1 MTHHPQPYESPYD
14 PFAADLYDP
23 YDSIT
28 QEHTLLPLPIAPAA
42 VATAAERRIAWV
54 PDAFGRMV
62 PMPRDFTPPMPARTE
77 PRDLT
82 PAPIIDP
89 RAQILIGGGLGA
101 SATGWGIGQMLSAL
115 AGVSGGLLLGVALLL
130 IAAKLPRRT
139 GQGDTHI
146 THVTSHGLFSRANST
161 INHR

>member
-1 MTHHPQPYESPYD
+1 MTHHPQPYD
-14 PFAADLYDP
+14 PFAADLYTP

-28 QEHTLLPLPIAPAA
+28 QEHTPLPVIPAA
-42 VATAAERRIAWV
+42 VETAADRRVAWV
-54 PDAFGRMV
+54 PDAYGRMV
-62 PMPRDFTPPMPARTE
+62 PMQRDLVPAMPERTE
-77 PRDLT
+77 PRDLS
-82 PAPIIDP
+82 PAPLIDP

-101 SATGWGIGQMLSAL
+101 GAAGWGIGQMLTAL

-130 IAAKLPRRT
+130 IAATLPRRT

-161 INHR
+161 TTHR

>member
-1 MTHHPQPYESPYD
+1 MTHRPQPYESPYD

-23 YDSIT
+23 YDGIA
-28 QEHTLLPLPIAPAA
+28 QEHPLLPVVPAT
-42 VATAAERRIAWV
+42 VETAAERRVAWV
-54 PDAFGRMV
+54 PDAYGRMV
-62 PMPRDFTPPMPARTE
+62 PMPRNLVPAMPTSTPA
-77 PRDLT
+77 RDLT
-82 PAPIIDP
+82 PAPLIDP

-101 SATGWGIGQMLSAL
+101 GAAGWGIGQMLSAL

-161 INHR
+161 TTHR